1 MNSPQERSTGYE
13 TTQDDA
19 TAATSARTGT
29 SAPRQASSPAGTGY
43 RQSSTASYAGTGRP
57 SGAATTGV
65 YLAGILMVLV
75 GLLDFFA
82 GLAAIIR
89 SGFYTAQVNYA
100 FRYTIHGWGWITLIA
115 GVIVFAVGVCLL
127 LGQAWARVVGIVLV
141 VLSAIAN
148 FVYLPY
154 YPVWAIV
161 VIAIDVFILWALTSG
176 WHRSV
181 QGEMSD
187 MS

>member
-1 MNSPQERSTGYE
+1 
-13 TTQDDA
+13 
-19 TAATSARTGT
+19 
-29 SAPRQASSPAGTGY
+29 
-43 RQSSTASYAGTGRP
+43 
-57 SGAATTGV
+57 
-65 YLAGILMVLV
+65 
-75 GLLDFFA
+75 
-82 GLAAIIR
+82 
-89 SGFYTAQVNYA
+89 
-100 FRYTIHGWGWITLIA
+100 
-115 GVIVFAVGVCLL
+115 
-127 LGQAWARVVGIVLV
+127 VLV